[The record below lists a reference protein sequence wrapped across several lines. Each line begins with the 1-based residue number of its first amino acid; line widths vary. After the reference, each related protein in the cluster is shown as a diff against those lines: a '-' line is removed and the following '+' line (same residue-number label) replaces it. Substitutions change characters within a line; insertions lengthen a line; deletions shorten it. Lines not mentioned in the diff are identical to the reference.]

1 MLKEVEL
8 IENDSKKKKI
18 KKIKEKD
25 ERSDEGVTNFEK
37 KMRDGRTLRKGMV
50 REIKNKRD

>member
-1 MLKEVEL
+1 MTV
-8 IENDSKKKKI
+8 KKKKI

-37 KMRDGRTLRKGMV
+37 KIEGWEDFENRNGERK
-50 REIKNKRD
+50 IKNKRY